1 MNAGGKK
8 VKEMSEVGAGR
19 KIVDFSEVR
28 SRDPFKT
35 GTVMRIDEVLN
46 TPIIIIDF
54 KVDKGQLRGK
64 EVSFV
69 YILAE
74 LEDGRKVTIRTTSSV
89 VARQLEQIEPLL
101 KEGYIVR
108 ATPKK
113 TKNYIQLT

>member
-1 MNAGGKK
+1 MSGGGRKM
-8 VKEMSEVGAGR
+8 KEMSEVNTGR
-19 KIVDFSEVR
+19 KIIEFGEVK

-35 GTVMRIDEVLN
+35 GAVMRIDEVLN
-46 TPIIIIDF
+46 TPILILDF
-54 KVDKGQLRGK
+54 KTDKGQLRGK
-64 EVSFV
+64 EVTFT

-101 KEGYIVR
+101 KEGYVVR